1 MDRGRLST
9 WEAGNGQGK
18 MEEVCH
24 VELKAAARRKGLGSS
39 SDLKLSGARQILS
52 GKSFAFLTVGQ
63 P

>member
-18 MEEVCH
+18 MEGVCH

-39 SDLKLSGARQILS
+39 SDLKL
-52 GKSFAFLTVGQ
+52 
-63 P
+63 